1 MDLYGYYHW
10 ILNFSLG
17 MHLRSKLVFAEL
29 IISVRIKIGSSAR
42 DLSVIEI
49 VGSLRVL
56 AFGG

>member
-1 MDLYGYYHW
+1 
-10 ILNFSLG
+10 

-29 IISVRIKIGSSAR
+29 IIYVRIKIGSSAR

>member
-1 MDLYGYYHW
+1 
-10 ILNFSLG
+10 

-29 IISVRIKIGSSAR
+29 IISVRIKIGSSAQ
-42 DLSVIEI
+42 DLSVIGI